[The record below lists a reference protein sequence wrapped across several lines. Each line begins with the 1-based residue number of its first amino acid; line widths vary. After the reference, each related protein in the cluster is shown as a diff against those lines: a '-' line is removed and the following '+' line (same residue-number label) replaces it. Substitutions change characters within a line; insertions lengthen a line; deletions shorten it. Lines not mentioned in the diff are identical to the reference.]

1 MRGWAEEEPCE
12 ELSACRHVH
21 EVHEVGL
28 SRRLA
33 YISARPCGRRTTPAL
48 SPARPSVLRTTR
60 CPDGRAAGRVHHR
73 VAAIR
78 AVIREQRENRASCPP
93 SSSVLFG
100 RVRHGHRWSSALRSV
115 RGADIQK
122 VPSLD
127 FCKLLGCNLIICSN
141 PSGVFSTVTHSVVQ
155 VVQVVREPLLDRSS
169 LRHVVAT
176 AQPLNRSAPR
186 HRYRARA
193 TAQNRSTL
201 RHVIAAAQPLKS
213 APRHRCRSTG
223 AIS

>member
-1 MRGWAEEEPCE
+1 MRSDFLDGSPTSPRDRAVGGPRPPSPPPDRRSCGPHDAPTVGRPAASTTESPP
-12 ELSACRHVH
+12 SAQ
-21 EVHEVGL
+21 
-28 SRRLA
+28 SSA
-33 YISARPCGRRTTPAL
+33 SSARTGPRARPRAAFSSGECGMATGGRR
-48 SPARPSVLRTTR
+48 RYGR
-60 CPDGRAAGRVHHR
+60 CAVQTYRKYPPWIRV
-73 VAAIR
+73 
-78 AVIREQRENRASCPP
+78 
-93 SSSVLFG
+93 
-100 RVRHGHRWSSALRSV
+100 SV
-115 RGADIQK
+115 RLQ
-122 VPSLD
+122 P
-127 FCKLLGCNLIICSN
+127 NICSN

>member
-1 MRGWAEEEPCE
+1 MQWRAKKHVAE
-12 ELSACRHVH
+12 
-21 EVHEVGL
+21 
-28 SRRLA
+28 
-33 YISARPCGRRTTPAL
+33 
-48 SPARPSVLRTTR
+48 
-60 CPDGRAAGRVHHR
+60 
-73 VAAIR
+73 
-78 AVIREQRENRASCPP
+78 
-93 SSSVLFG
+93 
-100 RVRHGHRWSSALRSV
+100 
-115 RGADIQK
+115 
-122 VPSLD
+122 
-127 FCKLLGCNLIICSN
+127 KLLGGHLIICSN

-213 APRHRCRSTG
+213 TPRHRCRSTG

>member
-1 MRGWAEEEPCE
+1 MR
-12 ELSACRHVH
+12 S
-21 EVHEVGL
+21 
-28 SRRLA
+28 
-33 YISARPCGRRTTPAL
+33 
-48 SPARPSVLRTTR
+48 
-60 CPDGRAAGRVHHR
+60 
-73 VAAIR
+73 
-78 AVIREQRENRASCPP
+78 
-93 SSSVLFG
+93 
-100 RVRHGHRWSSALRSV
+100 
-115 RGADIQK
+115 ADIQK

-127 FCKLLGCNLIICSN
+127 YCKLLGCNLIICSN

-201 RHVIAAAQPLKS
+201 RHVIAAAQPLTPPS
-213 APRHRCRSTG
+213 AQPSASSARTTYRRHLFMLRAGVSFILQAHQNSSSELGTFQVFRPTRKPTVQCTPPSMV
-223 AIS
+223 

>member
-1 MRGWAEEEPCE
+1 M
-12 ELSACRHVH
+12 SA
-21 EVHEVGL
+21 
-28 SRRLA
+28 
-33 YISARPCGRRTTPAL
+33 
-48 SPARPSVLRTTR
+48 R

-78 AVIREQRENRASCPP
+78 PVIREQRENTATCPP

-100 RVRHGHRWSSALRSV
+100 RVRHGHRGRRRYGRCAVQTYRKYPPWIRVSV
-115 RGADIQK
+115 RLQ
-122 VPSLD
+122 P
-127 FCKLLGCNLIICSN
+127 NICSN